1 MKVEINL
8 VLESIQKQQKNN
20 LESVLSNAAR
30 LEKLAK
36 ELQEKIKSNG
46 VKGYYSI
53 NHDVAEIC
61 FKIHRQCGH
70 LSRLKQ
76 IEMQFRDIEKKS
88 KKKNKKKK

>member
-1 MKVEINL
+1 VI
-8 VLESIQKQQKNN
+8 ESIQKQQKNN
-20 LESVLSNAAR
+20 LENVLSNAAR

-46 VKGYYSI
+46 ISGYYSI
-53 NHDVAEIC
+53 NHDVAEVC

-88 KKKNKKKK
+88 KKKKKKK